1 MIYVDDGNFV
11 TGLLFSPH
19 AIKTKRLDTCNYG
32 TTAMTMLTIITD

>member
-19 AIKTKRLDTCNYG
+19 AIKTKKLDTCNVP
-32 TTAMTMLTIITD
+32 DVRKS